1 MLWTLAAAVQVA
13 AQPLPAEIA
22 YQPVAGGSYY
32 PVEWAEQAIGA
43 AAATEGPRLRRASFA
58 ADFAACL
65 DRSFV
70 DDAQT
75 CLRALIP
82 HRTGAPLVLVY
93 VEEDRRPN
101 ITGTVVNKSLNLRC
115 VGARAVASA
124 DFDADDGAIGR
135 AAEDVRRCLAA
146 AARIPDQATIDPATG
161 AARWSFAVQ
170 PSGLV
175 RDLPEARG
183 NALERAVVEIEEH
196 RAPDASYRDCTL
208 SARVSRIV
216 GGWWLRAGDSIALP
230 VPCGTNGVRHG
241 RPALLYLSFERQLR
255 YLEPL

>member
-1 MLWTLAAAVQVA
+1 MLWTLAAAVQLA

-32 PVEWAEQAIGA
+32 PVEWAEQAIRA
-43 AAATEGPRLRRASFA
+43 AAATEGPPLRRASVET
-58 ADFAACL
+58 DFAACL

-82 HRTGAPLVLVY
+82 HRAGAPLVLVY

-101 ITGTVVNKSLNLRC
+101 ITGAVVNKSLNLRC
-115 VGARAVASA
+115 VGARAVAHA

-135 AAEDVRRCLAA
+135 AADAIRRCLAD
-146 AARIPDQATIDPATG
+146 AARIPDQAVVDPATG
-161 AARWSFAVQ
+161 AARWSFALQ
-170 PSGLV
+170 PSGLT
-175 RDLPEARG
+175 RSLNEARG
-183 NALERAVVEIEEH
+183 NALERAIVEIEEN
-196 RAPDASYRDCTL
+196 RAPGAPYRECTL
-208 SARVSRIV
+208 TARVSRIV
-216 GGWWLRAGDSIALP
+216 GGWWLRAGDTVALP
-230 VPCGTNGVRHG
+230 VPCGTNGVSHG